1 MNKQRI
7 YILISGIIGVLAA
20 VMPWATINT
29 FGQTIYSVA
38 GIDGDGGKTTFVLF
52 GIVCALCF
60 VGNKQEKFTKQFE
73 YGLWGLGGL
82 NVFIF
87 MTLLMNIND
96 FGYGFGTF
104 VNVSV
109 AHGAYLTFLAA
120 LAIVLF
126 SVEQI
131 QLVDRID
138 GVINNFMGKKVVEST
153 QEEVVMPVKE
163 VIVPVVDHASVVPVK
178 EMPEV
183 EPVQEDI
190 VENVAEKEVND
201 QIEVSEIVENEKE
214 TGEEIKETEITS
226 LEKQDADE
234 MPSVNKKV

>member
-38 GIDGDGGKTTFVLF
+38 GIDGGGKTTFVLF

-73 YGLWGLGGL
+73 YGLLGLGGL

-87 MTLLMNIND
+87 MTVLMNVND

-131 QLVDRID
+131 QLVDRVD

-153 QEEVVMPVKE
+153 QEEVVVPVKE
-163 VIVPVVDHASVVPVK
+163 VAVPVVGPVSVELIKEVK
-178 EMPEV
+178 EV
-183 EPVQEDI
+183 EPTQD
-190 VENVAEKEVND
+190 NVVEKEINAP
-201 QIEVSEIVENEKE
+201 IEVSETIENVEE
-214 TGEEIKETEITS
+214 TGEQIKATEIVS
-226 LEKQDADE
+226 LENQDVDE
-234 MPSVNKKV
+234 MTSTNKKD